1 MELLLG
7 AGSRRDKLL
16 YPFGGEDWTDLVTC
30 DIVASHRPD
39 VVCDLNHTPW
49 PFASGSMSE
58 IHAYECLEHL
68 GTQGDW
74 RAFFDQFGEIWRILA
89 PGGYVA
95 GTCPSWR
102 SEWAWAD
109 PSHTRVITAGTLA
122 FLSRAEYRR
131 QVGLNPMSDFT
142 SYWHHSFA
150 PVLIEEDEDKLL
162 FVLRKEADEQ
172 S

>member
-1 MELLLG
+1 MAELLLG

-16 YPFGGEDWTDLVTC
+16 YPVGGEEWHDLVTC

-39 VVCDLNHTPW
+39 VVCDLNRTPW
-49 PFASGSMSE
+49 PFASESMRE
-58 IHAYECLEHL
+58 IHAYEVLEHL
-68 GTQGDW
+68 GAQGDW
-74 RAFFDQFGEIWRILA
+74 RAFFDQFGEIWRILV

-109 PSHTRVITAGTLA
+109 PSHTRVITSGTLT
-122 FLSRAEYRR
+122 FLCRREYQR
-131 QVGLNPMSDFT
+131 QVGLYPMSDFRG
-142 SYWHHSFA
+142 YWRHSFV
-150 PVLIEEDEDKLL
+150 PVLLSEDEDKLL
-162 FVLRKEADEQ
+162 FVLRKEADE